1 MTAQVT
7 IIVPI
12 YKVEKYLR
20 ACFDSL
26 LRQTSPDYTILA
38 VNDGSPDGCDAIIRE
53 YVGAHREN
61 MKGIRKENGGYGSVL
76 QLAIAQLDTP
86 YFLICDPDDTLEPKA
101 VETLLKLAKVS
112 QADIT
117 IGAKMIMHEGEPV
130 EEYDAAYNR
139 AYVTLRKNSVYN
151 RGTEAFNDLFFVD
164 PSPHAKLYRT
174 EIARD
179 IHFPEHVSY
188 TDNMLFDLALLKA
201 EKVIYTDDPLAHYL
215 VNRTGNSMTDISYA
229 AMNGQIL
236 VFKSII
242 TQAENT
248 RTEIPDMF
256 WYRMYESFKFMLY
269 QLRRMDADEEKFSGT
284 LDYLETYLQKLT
296 PHEKAIRPLYRR
308 YTKCAV
314 MERLRDEGL
323 MSPRRSGATFQG
335 IKKRMLQAYRT
346 EKAK

>member
-20 ACFDSL
+20 SCFDSL
-26 LRQTSPDYTILA
+26 LRQTSQDYTILA

-53 YVGAHREN
+53 YVSAHRN
-61 MKGIRKENGGYGSVL
+61 HMSGIRKENGGYGSVL
-76 QLAIAQLDTP
+76 QLAIAQLTTP
-86 YFLICDPDDTLEPKA
+86 YFLICDPDDTLDPKA

-117 IGAKMIMHEGEPV
+117 IGAKMIMHEGESV
-130 EEYDAAYNR
+130 EEYDASYNR

-164 PSPHAKLYRT
+164 PSPHAKLYR
-174 EIARD
+174 ADLAKD

-188 TDNMLFDLALLKA
+188 TDNMLFDLCLLKA
-201 EKVIYTDDPLAHYL
+201 EKVIYTDEPLAHYL
-215 VNRTGNSMTDISYA
+215 VNRTGNSMTDISYP

-236 VFKSII
+236 VFKSIL

-248 RTEIPDMF
+248 RTNIPDMF

-269 QLRRMDADEEKFSGT
+269 QLRRMDATEEQFSGT

-296 PHEKAIRPLYRR
+296 AHDRAIRPLYRR
-308 YTKCAV
+308 YTKSAV
-314 MERLRDEGL
+314 VERLRDEAL
-323 MSPRRSGATFQG
+323 MSPRRSESAFQG
-335 IKKRMLQAYRT
+335 LKKRMVRDYQ
-346 EKAK
+346 ENQSK